1 LSFDVNHARNS
12 AVEFGTKAREWPR
25 VWSSIGRSPRAE
37 TCVISDARCDGDE
50 HLVGQ
55 VNAPQDLSMRPR
67 STLIDEYAEAL
78 PCTRSRR
85 PLHRFRAQ
93 TRGNARNFMA
103 TLHLL
108 TRQISRGE
116 SHAPSCPGA
125 VRSTTRWSSSS
136 IPKID
141 VDACRRSPPGRS
153 HGDRSADRLN
163 TEKPAAE
170 AGSRFLVNSTI
181 TIDFES
187 GRPGSNRRRPAWE
200 AGILPTELRPHVRRE
215 TPRRQRTIEM
225 HAGDSEDLA
234 VAESAVNHRL
244 SLLTSKRRTPLRCP

>member
-1 LSFDVNHARNS
+1 LSFDVNHSRNS

-25 VWSSIGRSPRAE
+25 AWSGIGRSPRAE

-55 VNAPQDLSMRPR
+55 VNALQDLSMRPR

-85 PLHRFRAQ
+85 PLNRFRAQ
-93 TRGNARNFMA
+93 TRGNVRNFMA

-116 SHAPSCPGA
+116 SHPPSCPGA
-125 VRSTTRWSSSS
+125 MRSTTRWSSSS

-141 VDACRRSPPGRS
+141 VDACRRSPR
-153 HGDRSADRLN
+153 GDRTGTD
-163 TEKPAAE
+163 
-170 AGSRFLVNSTI
+170 
-181 TIDFES
+181 
-187 GRPGSNRRRPAWE
+187 PG
-200 AGILPTELRPHVRRE
+200 IV
-215 TPRRQRTIEM
+215 
-225 HAGDSEDLA
+225 
-234 VAESAVNHRL
+234 
-244 SLLTSKRRTPLRCP
+244 